1 MILETKY
8 EKRSFGI
15 TLVVFII
22 LFICFYFYVLKDDP
36 NVPYVFKGGEIA
48 INFGTSDTGNGDI
61 QPIEKVQTAPEPAVK
76 DVVETPAQKLVTQTT
91 TKAAAVKTSTTNS
104 EAPPTPTPP
113 KRKTNSALNSILKGP
128 KTTGTTQTGHG
139 DDNEGGDKG
148 SLNGSLYANSFYGDG
163 KGNGIG
169 VGNGTSWG
177 LNNRRIAEEG
187 KKTFQ
192 CGNESGKVV
201 VQITVNKSGSVIKTQ
216 YVKGTTNTTQ
226 CVLDAAYKTAKSF
239 KWQSDNN
246 APETQIGFVVVN
258 FQVGE

>member
-8 EKRSFGI
+8 EKRSLGI
-15 TLVVFII
+15 TVVVFIV

-48 INFGTSDTGNGDI
+48 INFGTSETGNGDI

-76 DVVETPAQKLVTQTT
+76 DVVETPAQKITTQTKVKAVAVPTAT
-91 TKAAAVKTSTTNS
+91 TPSD
-104 EAPPTPTPP
+104 APPTPTPP

-128 KTTGTTQTGHG
+128 KTTGTTQNGHG
-139 DDNEGGDKG
+139 DDAEGGDKG
-148 SLNGSLYANSFYGDG
+148 SVNGSLYANSFYGDG

-192 CGNESGKVV
+192 CGNESGRVV
-201 VQITVNKSGSVIKTQ
+201 VQIMVNKNGSVIKTQ

-226 CVLDAAYKTAKSF
+226 CVLDAAYKTARSF
-239 KWQSDNN
+239 KWQSDSN

>member
-1 MILETKY
+1 MMLETKH

-36 NVPYVFKGGEIA
+36 NIPYVFKGGEIA
-48 INFGTSDTGNGDI
+48 INFGTSETGNGDI

-76 DVVETPAQKLVTQTT
+76 DVVETPAQKLVTQAT

-128 KTTGTTQTGHG
+128 KTTGTTQNGHG
-139 DDNEGGDKG
+139 DDAEGGDKG

-163 KGNGIG
+163 SGDVKGTGK
-169 VGNGTSWG
+169 GTGWG
-177 LNNRRIAEEG
+177 LSGRKLYGNS
-187 KKTFQ
+187 KKIQ
-192 CGNESGKVV
+192 DCNESGKVV
-201 VQITVNKSGSVIKTQ
+201 VKIWVNRQGNVIRAERSQ
-216 YVKGTTNTTQ
+216 GTTNTNP
-226 CVLDAAYKTAKSF
+226 CLVNPAIETAKTF
-239 KWQSDNN
+239 KWQSDSN

>member
-104 EAPPTPTPP
+104 EVPPTPTTP
-113 KRKTNSALNSILKGP
+113 KRKTNSALNSIIKGP
-128 KTTGTTQTGHG
+128 KTTGTTQT
-139 DDNEGGDKG
+139 
-148 SLNGSLYANSFYGDG
+148 
-163 KGNGIG
+163 
-169 VGNGTSWG
+169 
-177 LNNRRIAEEG
+177 
-187 KKTFQ
+187 
-192 CGNESGKVV
+192 
-201 VQITVNKSGSVIKTQ
+201 
-216 YVKGTTNTTQ
+216 
-226 CVLDAAYKTAKSF
+226 
-239 KWQSDNN
+239 
-246 APETQIGFVVVN
+246 
-258 FQVGE
+258 